1 MSSNSKSIF
10 YYFNSNSNIILQV
23 KEWLCL
29 NCQVKKAQGS
39 LSTQPQ
45 PQISKAS
52 PLTIPEK
59 KEAHIPTPISVSQPD
74 DIGKKRTSIATEND
88 ENKPTQATTQ
98 PTEMPKLDPSPK
110 SAVPQKPEPSKE
122 ETGFFSFGF
131 GSARSGSP
139 QPFVTV
145 VPGKVLGFGS
155 SFLNSASNLISSAVQ
170 DESSTLP
177 PTSQKS
183 FTSSETSAKTTTP
196 PTSHKASVV
205 SQTSV
210 KTTPT
215 PPTTSQEVPPIID
228 TKATITETPKEE
240 KTDEKQEQQ
249 ATAVPEALVVAAVA
263 PKAET
268 KACPLCKVDLNV
280 GSQDTPNYSTCT
292 ECKNIVCNLCG
303 FNPTPH
309 QTEVSE
315 HYIGILFW

>member
-1 MSSNSKSIF
+1 
-10 YYFNSNSNIILQV
+10 
-23 KEWLCL
+23 
-29 NCQVKKAQGS
+29 VKKAQGS
-39 LSTQPQ
+39 PSTQPQ

-52 PLTIPEK
+52 PPTIPEK
-59 KEAHIPTPISVSQPD
+59 KEALIPAPISVSPQNKPD
-74 DIGKKRTSIATEND
+74 VIGKKRTSIATEND

-98 PTEMPKLDPSPK
+98 PTEMPKLDPSTK

-131 GSARSGSP
+131 GGARSGSP
-139 QPFVTV
+139 QPSVTV

-215 PPTTSQEVPPIID
+215 P
-228 TKATITETPKEE
+228 ETPKEE
-240 KTDEKQEQQ
+240 KTDEKQVQQ
-249 ATAVPEALVVAAVA
+249 ATAVSEALVVAAVA

-315 HYIGILFW
+315 HYIGILY